1 METQI
6 TLSEASA
13 KLTQLCEKV
22 VGDRDVVIIQRPD
35 GENVALIAAD
45 ELDSL
50 METVHLL
57 RSPANAVR
65 LLTELQQ
72 AKTRTLKPQS
82 VNELRQ
88 ELGLDTAE

>member
-1 METQI
+1 
-6 TLSEASA
+6 
-13 KLTQLCEKV
+13 
-22 VGDRDVVIIQRPD
+22 
-35 GENVALIAAD
+35 
-45 ELDSL
+45 

-72 AKTRTLKPQS
+72 TKTRTFKPQN

-88 ELGLDTAE
+88 ELGVDTAES